1 MLSLDL
7 NEDNT
12 FYNISKKIEKKG
24 LSICLGFSMI
34 YNNQLFLK
42 ISVKDKFVGTVSKNK
57 YNINRII

>member
-57 YNINRII
+57 